1 MFWRKKRKTPT
12 PSAGEV
18 IIQNIRANGYAFEVQ
33 EQERLFA
40 DALGQQLLAAGL
52 LPQSIMLERMAYG
65 GFNVSY
71 GAGLYVG
78 KPRIRHKRRRR
89 GIRCRPAR
97 L

>member
-1 MFWRKKRKTPT
+1 MFWRKKRKPPA

-18 IIQNIRANGYAFEVQ
+18 IIQNIRANGYDFEVQ

-52 LPQSIMLERMAYG
+52 LPQSIMLERMAWG
-65 GFNVSY
+65 GFNVYY

-78 KPRIRHKRRRR
+78 KICLRILPDK
-89 GIRCRPAR
+89 
-97 L
+97 